1 MGAGIVT
8 VAFAG
13 NEQVNIPFL
22 PLSPSL
28 PPQITILFICSFLEF
43 VVSDICQ
50 NHIIHTFLWFV
61 SQVSKNRNGRKRKHP
76 ISSSGPANSSGT
88 TNTAGASPSSTPS
101 TLSAH
106 SPGETISTPL
116 QHQNASSCTTLVVY
130 GSEGPV
136 PIGSPTNQL
145 VSCSMLVH
153 SLVRQPQIH
162 SCGSLGSLLFH

>member
-13 NEQVNIPFL
+13 NEQVSPPL
-22 PLSPSL
+22 PLSLSLPPSL
-28 PPQITILFICSFLEF
+28 PPSLRQITILFICSFLNF
-43 VVSDICQ
+43 IVSVKTIRI
-50 NHIIHTFLWFV
+50 HIFLWFV
-61 SQVSKNRNGRKRKHP
+61 SQVSKNQNGRKRKHP
-76 ISSSGPANSSGT
+76 ISSSVPANSSGT

-101 TLSAH
+101 TPSAH

-116 QHQNASSCTTLVVY
+116 QHQNASSCTALVVY

-136 PIGSPTNQL
+136 LPIGSPTNQL

-153 SLVRQPQIH
+153 SLVR
-162 SCGSLGSLLFH
+162 